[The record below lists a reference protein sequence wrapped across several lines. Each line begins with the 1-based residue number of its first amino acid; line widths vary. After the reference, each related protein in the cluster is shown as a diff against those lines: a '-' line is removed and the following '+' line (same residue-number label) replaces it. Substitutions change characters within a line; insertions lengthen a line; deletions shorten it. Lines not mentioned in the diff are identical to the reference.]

1 MGDTDSRVCTFYII
15 VIILLNHY
23 LLRGSYLSNSSLYD
37 AGSYG
42 FYWSSTPYGSNSA
55 YVLLFY
61 SGCIITDFNF
71 RYFGFSVRCVAAG

>member
-1 MGDTDSRVCTFYII
+1 MGDTDSRVCTFNII

-37 AGSYG
+37 AGAYG

-61 SGCIITDFNF
+61 SGGIITDFNF
-71 RYFGFSVRCVAAG
+71 RYLGFSVRCVAAG